1 MSFVILILT
10 LKNGVRHRSL
20 RRRTFMVVGK
30 GTHQMANGGGVP
42 PKEIFSEFFWL
53 FEPRTEGS
61 LSDSSFESVM
71 ELRGTRELS
80 FSRFMQLEPEFDSYE
95 DFIDYLEEALR

>member
-1 MSFVILILT
+1 
-10 LKNGVRHRSL
+10 
-20 RRRTFMVVGK
+20 
-30 GTHQMANGGGVP
+30 MANGGGVP
-42 PKEIFSEFFWL
+42 SKEIFSEFFWL

-61 LSDSSFESVM
+61 LSDPSFEPVM

-95 DFIDYLEEALR
+95 AFVGHLEAMLS